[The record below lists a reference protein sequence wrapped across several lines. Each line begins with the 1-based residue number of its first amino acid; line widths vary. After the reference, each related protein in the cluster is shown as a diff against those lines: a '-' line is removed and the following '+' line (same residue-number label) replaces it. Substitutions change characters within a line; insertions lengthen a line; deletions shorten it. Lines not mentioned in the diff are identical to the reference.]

1 MACLL
6 VEAGFTGCAVE
17 GHSEHGHRTKVS
29 DSAWD
34 SPLSVAVTETVSVV
48 PPSGGS
54 VVAVAENAA
63 VRDPAGT
70 FTEVGTVNAGL
81 LAETGT
87 LMPPVGA
94 GAERVRVQVE
104 DAPASSVVALHANA
118 DTSTGAIRLKVA
130 VWEALLSV
138 AVTVAL
144 WVVVTVP
151 AVAVK
156 VAELAPAATV
166 TEAGTVSNALLSQ
179 RATTLPPDGAA

>member
-6 VEAGFTGCAVE
+6 VEAGFTGWAVE
-17 GHSEHGHRTKVS
+17 GHREHGHRTKVS

-34 SPLSVAVTETVSVV
+34 PPLSVAVTETVSVV

-54 VVAVAENAA
+54 VVAVAENVA
-63 VRDPAGT
+63 VGDPAGT

-81 LAETGT
+81 LAETDT

-104 DAPASSVVALHANA
+104 DAPASSVVVLHANA

-138 AVTVAL
+138 AVMVAL
-144 WVVVTVP
+144 WVVVRAP

-156 VAELAPAATV
+156 VAELAPAATM
-166 TEAGTVSNALLSQ
+166 TEAGTVSSALLSQ